1 MHKKVCKIKDFYNVI
16 IPSENIKILE
26 FNPYQKSDQ
35 LPFIVSAD
43 RDCIKEKIDEYKNN
57 PENPSTAKLREN
69 IPSVFSM
76 STSHKSIANKNDVY
90 RDKDCMK
97 KFFVNFCGHN
107 DDN

>member
-1 MHKKVCKIKDFYNVI
+1 MHKKVCKIKDFYNVT

-43 RDCIKEKIDEYKNN
+43 CDCIKEKIDGYKNN

-97 KFFVNFCGHN
+97 MFC
-107 DDN
+107 